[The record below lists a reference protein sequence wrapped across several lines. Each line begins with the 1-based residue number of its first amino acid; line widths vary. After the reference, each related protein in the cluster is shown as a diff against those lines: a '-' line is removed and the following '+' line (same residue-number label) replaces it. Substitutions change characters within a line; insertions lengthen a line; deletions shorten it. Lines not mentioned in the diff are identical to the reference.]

1 MVSPSS
7 SLVELA
13 EHGAERGAQLC
24 KTDLEQRC
32 IRYRRA
38 STAQQQPRD
47 KKQTQTTMAAKPED
61 IMGDGS
67 ILKTIIKEGTGEEK
81 PAWGH
86 KVKVHYTG
94 TLTSNGEKFDSSRD
108 RNSPFDFQVGSGVI
122 TGWSEAVPTM
132 LLGEIAKFTISSEK
146 AYGPGGSP
154 PKIPPNASLDFE
166 IELLSFTDR
175 EDVLQDGT
183 LMKKQLGKPDEDS
196 WVTPNANCDVEFKLT
211 IAGGDEHAVSWPAG
225 SGCPHGLPPRLR
237 EGLFEMR
244 KGETCSFL
252 LPKDAP
258 GVDYEV
264 TLVSWVEN
272 EECVNGDDGAVVKRI
287 ERDKTIGKDD
297 WKCPHD
303 LDTVHLRG
311 RVWVDG
317 DEAKSVD
324 YGEIPPNTDGSQ
336 DASVYVVD
344 EDITTSTGA
353 AICPGVDA
361 VVKKLRVGEIST
373 AIIRKDYG
381 FKDGPLAGQPLRCR
395 LELVKI
401 VPQVPNWEIKTT
413 DLKIEAVFGSVEIT
427 QTLRFLESWR
437 WVVFYAISS
446 AFGPR
451 RGRSR
456 GRRAKFGQRRRSAAA
471 AGPTGP
477 WHSRHRLDAVAGSR
491 TPLRWFR
498 ASRGAAAAAEDTQT
512 PSHRAPAAATPST
525 RVVARRG
532 CRGWFL
538 FRI

>member
-1 MVSPSS
+1 
-7 SLVELA
+7 
-13 EHGAERGAQLC
+13 
-24 KTDLEQRC
+24 
-32 IRYRRA
+32 
-38 STAQQQPRD
+38 
-47 KKQTQTTMAAKPED
+47 MAAKPED

-67 ILKTIIKEGTGEEK
+67 ILKTIIKAGTGEEK
-81 PAWGH
+81 PAWGN
-86 KVKVHYTG
+86 KVKVHYVG

-132 LLGEIAKFTISSEK
+132 LLGEVAKFTISSDK

-211 IAGGDEHAVSWPAG
+211 IAGGDQHDVSWPAG

-272 EECVNGDDGAVVKRI
+272 EECVSGDDGAVVKRI

-317 DEAKSVD
+317 DESKCVD
-324 YGEIPPNTDGSQ
+324 YGEIPPNDVASA
-336 DASVYVVD
+336 DAAVYVVD
-344 EDITTSTGA
+344 EDLTTSTGA

-381 FKDGPLAGQPLRCR
+381 FKEGPLAGQALRCR

-401 VPQVPNWEIKTT
+401 VPQLPNWEIKTT
-413 DLKIEAVFGSVEIT
+413 DLKIEAVNDKRCLGNAWVARSDIPRAIRRYGAAIEIGDSDYDIVDEDEKKR
-427 QTLRFLESWR
+427 LRE
-437 WVVFYAISS
+437 
-446 AFGPR
+446 
-451 RGRSR
+451 
-456 GRRAKFGQRRRSAAA
+456 
-471 AGPTGP
+471 
-477 WHSRHRLDAVAGSR
+477 AVAACKLNRAMWHPVWKSTSASGAPDNSSLSHFSAMAR
-491 TPLRWFR
+491 PYWLNRAAR
-498 ASRGAAAAAEDTQT
+498 DHHHHAIEQASRRWRGGGRDDSARMRRKILISTQV
-512 PSHRAPAAATPST
+512 PPEAQAL
-525 RVVARRG
+525 RR
-532 CRGWFL
+532 L
-538 FRI
+538 

>member
-1 MVSPSS
+1 
-7 SLVELA
+7 
-13 EHGAERGAQLC
+13 
-24 KTDLEQRC
+24 
-32 IRYRRA
+32 
-38 STAQQQPRD
+38 
-47 KKQTQTTMAAKPED
+47 MAAKPED

-67 ILKTIIKEGTGEEK
+67 ILKTIIKAGTGEEK
-81 PAWGH
+81 PAWGN
-86 KVKVHYTG
+86 KVKVHYVG

-225 SGCPHGLPPRLR
+225 TGCPHGLPPRLR

-272 EECVNGDDGAVVKRI
+272 EECVSGDDGAVVKRI

-303 LDTVHLRG
+303 LDTVHMRG
-311 RVWVDG
+311 KVWVDG
-317 DEAKSVD
+317 DEAKCVD

-344 EDITTSTGA
+344 EDLTTSTGSA
-353 AICPGVDA
+353 VCPGIDA

-381 FKDGPLAGQPLRCR
+381 FKEGPLAGQPLRCR

-401 VPQVPNWEIKTT
+401 DPQTPNWEIKTT
-413 DLKIEAVFGSVEIT
+413 ELKIEAVSGSVEIS
-427 QTLRFLESWR
+427 RRREST
-437 WVVFYAISS
+437 S
-446 AFGPR
+446 R
-451 RGRSR
+451 RRRRRDAAALTASTR
-456 GRRAKFGQRRRSAAA
+456 CRRAAADMCRPDAVDVAPPPSRCPRAGQRQALPRQ
-471 AGPTGP
+471 
-477 WHSRHRLDAVAGSR
+477 RLGR
-491 TPLRWFR
+491 
-498 ASRGAAAAAEDTQT
+498 
-512 PSHRAPAAATPST
+512 
-525 RVVARRG
+525 
-532 CRGWFL
+532 
-538 FRI
+538 

>member
-1 MVSPSS
+1 
-7 SLVELA
+7 
-13 EHGAERGAQLC
+13 
-24 KTDLEQRC
+24 
-32 IRYRRA
+32 
-38 STAQQQPRD
+38 
-47 KKQTQTTMAAKPED
+47 
-61 IMGDGS
+61 MGDGS

-81 PAWGH
+81 PAWGN

-132 LLGEIAKFTISSEK
+132 LLGEVAKFTISSDK

-175 EDVLQDGT
+175 EDVLNDGT

-196 WVTPNANCDVEFKLT
+196 WVTPNANCDLELKLT
-211 IAGGDEHAVSWPAG
+211 IAGGDQHDVSWPSG

-272 EECVNGDDGAVVKRI
+272 EECVSGDDGAVVKRI

-311 RVWVDG
+311 KVWVDG
-317 DEAKSVD
+317 DEAKCVD

-344 EDITTSTGA
+344 EDLTTSTGSA
-353 AICPGVDA
+353 VCPGIDA

-373 AIIRKDYG
+373 AIIRKDFG
-381 FKDGPLAGQPLRCR
+381 FAEGPLAGQALRCR

-401 VPQVPNWEIKTT
+401 EPQTPNWEIKTT
-413 DLKIEAVFGSVEIT
+413 DLKIEAV
-427 QTLRFLESWR
+427 
-437 WVVFYAISS
+437 SS
-446 AFGPR
+446 PR
-451 RGRSR
+451 GNQSPSR
-456 GRRAKFGQRRRSAAA
+456 RRRRRRAAAPPSRSPAQVNAKRCLGNAWVARSDIPRAIRRYGAAIEI
-471 AGPTGP
+471 GDSDYDITDEDEKK
-477 WHSRHRLDAVAGSR
+477 RLREAVAACKLNRAMCHLKVKNYADCLKDCSDVLEIDPPCEAIKLQAPFNSGS
-491 TPLRWFR
+491 L
-498 ASRGAAAAAEDTQT
+498 A
-512 PSHRAPAAATPST
+512 
-525 RVVARRG
+525 V
-532 CRGWFL
+532 
-538 FRI
+538 